1 MISIIKS
8 IEKILMILM
17 IIQIIFA
24 SINISLA
31 DNEKIANLYNII
43 EPGNNFINTGK
54 EEASDG
60 KIVVSTGENNTETVI
75 SLPTGRPVKRI
86 INNMFSI
93 VFPLA
98 VAITVIVGG
107 ILGIKFMLASA
118 EDKAK
123 IKESLIP
130 YVVGCIAIY
139 GAFGIWKIVIL
150 LLSAIN

>member
-1 MISIIKS
+1 MINVMKS
-8 IEKILMILM
+8 IEKILIVLI

-31 DNEKIANLYNII
+31 DKEERIGIEDII
-43 EPGNNFINTGK
+43 NRADSFISEGK
-54 EEASDG
+54 EESDKG
-60 KIVVSTGENNTETVI
+60 EIVVSTGEEGNATIKLPSVKNVQNTI
-75 SLPTGRPVKRI
+75 NDIYNI
-86 INNMFSI
+86 I
-93 VFPLA
+93 FPLA

-130 YVVGCIAIY
+130 YVAGCIAIY